1 MLTSHMKYIPK
12 YSILF
17 AVLFSLPIIAQ
28 QTFLNP
34 ILRGSH
40 PDPSICRVDSTY
52 YIVNSTFE
60 YYPGLPI
67 HKSTDL
73 VNWELIGYGLHQKSQ
88 VSGAVNLIDVQS
100 DGGIHA
106 PTIRYH
112 NGLFYIITTNVYYH
126 EDTQTTDFVNFIIT
140 AENPEGPWSDP
151 HVIEGAPGIDP
162 DIFFDDDGRVWY
174 VGTHAPENPNFEG
187 EGEIWLQEL
196 DLNTWQLIGERFYL
210 WRGACGGVWAE
221 GPHMYKYDNHYY
233 LMIAEGG
240 TSFNHAVTIAVSEK
254 INGPYISNER
264 NPIFTTRHL
273 SYDNWVH
280 STGHGDLFQTHD
292 GQWYMVALGIRG
304 DEQRASN
311 MGRESFLVPV
321 VWEQE
326 PFEWKLKKYYWPVI
340 APASGKVKRNESSP
354 FENTNQILKN
364 EFYDDFKT
372 PKLDLEWCF
381 RRVPMSEWY
390 QLNSEQG
397 LLRITG
403 LSNPIANRQSTSLI
417 GFRQK
422 ESDFEYRSKLSF
434 NPSNAGSKGGVSLFQ
449 KDDNYINFL
458 LRKTSAST
466 LVPVLEI
473 ASEGKVVVLDAEN
486 PISNYQ
492 GVVEFKVS
500 SINGQYEFSYR
511 LTDKT
516 PYKKFHSMKADAIL
530 SKGYTGAYLG
540 LFCQSPNNASSDFM
554 EVDWVRA
561 QWIVRD

>member
-1 MLTSHMKYIPK
+1 MLSFFLNSTIR
-12 YSILF
+12 YSTLF
-17 AVLFSLPIIAQ
+17 ALLFSLPIIAQ

-60 YYPGLPI
+60 YFPGLPI

-73 VNWELIGYGLHQKSQ
+73 INWELIGYGLHRKSQ
-88 VSGAVNLIDVQS
+88 TSRAVNLKDVQS

-126 EDTQTTDFVNFIIT
+126 EDTQITDFVNFIIT
-140 AENPEGPWSDP
+140 AENPAGPWSDP
-151 HVIEGAPGIDP
+151 HVIDGAPGIDP
-162 DIFFDDDGRVWY
+162 DIFFDDDERVWY

-196 DLNTWQLIGERFYL
+196 DLNSWQLIGERFFL

-221 GPHMYKYDNHYY
+221 GPHMYKYDNLYY
-233 LMIAEGG
+233 VMIAEGG
-240 TSFNHAVTIAVSEK
+240 TSFNHAVTIAISEK

-292 GQWYMVALGIRG
+292 GEWYLVALGIRG
-304 DEQRASN
+304 DEKRASN

-326 PFEWKLKKYYWPVI
+326 PFEWKAKKYYWPVI
-340 APASGKVKRNESSP
+340 APISGKIERNENTP
-354 FENTNQILKN
+354 FVNTNQSLEN
-364 EFYDDFKT
+364 EFKDDFKN
-372 PKLDLEWCF
+372 PKLNLEWCF
-381 RRVPMSEWY
+381 RRVPNNNWY
-390 QLNSEQG
+390 KLDSNQG
-397 LLRITG
+397 VLRITG
-403 LSNPIANRQSTSLI
+403 SHIPIANRKQTSLM

-434 NPSNAGSKGGVSLFQ
+434 NPSNVGSKAGISLYQ

-466 LVPVLEI
+466 LTLVIEI
-473 ASEGKVVVLDAEN
+473 ASEGKVVVLNAEN
-486 PISNYQ
+486 PITNYQ
-492 GVVEFKVS
+492 GIIEFKVIS
-500 SINGQYEFSYR
+500 MNGQYEFLYR
-511 LTDKT
+511 LNDKIAF
-516 PYKKFHSMKADAIL
+516 KKFHSMKANIIL

-540 LFCQSPNNASSDFM
+540 LYCHSPNIDSSDFM
-554 EVDWVRA
+554 EVDWVHA
-561 QWIVRD
+561 DWMVRD